1 MKFKFYLLFFTIS
14 FCLNAQPPSKFYAR
28 IGGDG
33 YDVGYDVKQTLD
45 KGYII
50 TGSTSSYGLGNTDMY
65 LLKLDSMGQIK
76 FQSTFGNV
84 KNDIGKSVIQLMDSS
99 YVMIGYT
106 NSIGFGGYDIFLV
119 KANKNGGLVW
129 QKTIG
134 GMSWD
139 FAHSIQQTL
148 DGGFIIAGSTYDS
161 KYGNSD
167 GYVVKTDAT
176 GNVIW
181 NKIFGGANDD
191 EFKSVIQTAD
201 GGYALAGNTNSYG
214 DLNGDAWVFK
224 LLANGDSAWSIKYGG
239 IKEDFGNKVYQLQNS
254 EIVVV
259 GGTKS
264 VSSNGATET
273 IILKYDAALG
283 TLTYSYADLSTIDEY
298 YNSFAE
304 GLNGLLVGCGKTKDP
319 FFGFQGLVDMYTST
333 FGYFKFFPFTFGNN
347 DELFSIYK
355 TKDKGFVC
363 VGTTQGGSAVLQD
376 VLILKM
382 DSLGNYGNNITSIQ
396 DHDLNNI
403 GLTIFPNPASNTLNL
418 KLDNVSKLSQPN
430 FKVLNIEGNTM
441 MMDMITNNKTEI
453 QIQNLASGLYFLQLY
468 DHYNLLKTSKISIIK

>member
-28 IGGDG
+28 IGGNG

-45 KGYII
+45 NGYII

-65 LLKLDSMGQIK
+65 LIKLDSMGQIK

-119 KANKNGGLVW
+119 KANKYGGLVW

-134 GMSWD
+134 GINWD

-148 DGGFIIAGSTYDS
+148 DGGFIIGGSTYDS

-176 GNVIW
+176 GNIVW
-181 NKIFGGANDD
+181 SKTFGGSDDD

-201 GGYALAGNTNSYG
+201 GGYALAGNTKSYG

-254 EIVVV
+254 DIVVV

-264 VSSNGATET
+264 ASANGATET
-273 IILKYDAALG
+273 IILKYDAVG
-283 TLTYSYADLSTIDEY
+283 TQIYSYIDSSTRDEY

-319 FFGFQGLVDMYTST
+319 FFGFQVLVDMYTST
-333 FGYFKFFPFTFGNN
+333 FGYFKFFSFVIGNN

-363 VGTTQGGSAVLQD
+363 VGSTQGASAVLQD

-396 DHDLNNI
+396 DKDLSSI
-403 GLTIFPNPASNTLNL
+403 GLTLFPNPASHTLNL
-418 KLDNVSKLSQPN
+418 KFDNLSKLGHPN
-430 FKVLNIEGNTM
+430 FKIVNLEGNTI
-441 MMDMITNNKTEI
+441 MMDIITNNKTEI
-453 QIQNLASGLYFLQLY
+453 QIQNLANGLYFLQLY
-468 DHYNLLKTSKISIIK
+468 DHYSLLKTSKISIIK